1 MANGHSSRM
10 ATALLVLPAGPSSLL
25 PTRCRWCV
33 EGRGAAVRP
42 EPLTRAH
49 LSLWFAGSSWARQ
62 AAVGLSWRASLGS
75 LFCFA
80 TLFSPSRGGWL
91 VRCGARPSRTV
102 CAHAFPPRTSRCSWS
117 VPGFDPKGA
126 RFRAG
131 GGASRSPACLLC
143 SVRLRC
149 FLPFLGRVLSEKGKK
164 KGVEAVEKGV
174 SDA

>member
-25 PTRCRWCV
+25 PIRWRWCV

-49 LSLWFAGSSWARQ
+49 LSLWFAGSSW
-62 AAVGLSWRASLGS
+62 GASGS
-75 LFCFA
+75 FGCPGVPHSVRVSLA

-91 VRCGARPSRTV
+91 VRRGTHPSRTV
-102 CAHAFPPRTSRCSWS
+102 CACALSLRTSRCSWS

-131 GGASRSPACLLC
+131 GGASRSPACLPC
-143 SVRLRC
+143 SVWLRC
-149 FLPFLGRVLSEKGKK
+149 FVSRLAGPGERK
-164 KGVEAVEKGV
+164 KGGRGGRREAF
-174 SDA
+174 DA